1 MDMRIVEKFIERNIS
16 LIDDYNFKE
25 LYEKALRAE
34 FGLDCELIGK
44 LSEMLLLS
52 DINPLLYVEKVP
64 EFFLYRSTRI
74 DSIEIPDNCKLIGRE
89 AFEQSKL
96 KKIYLPK
103 TIHTIDAGAFAN
115 CKDLN
120 NIYIDDLA
128 KFGSI
133 RFIGRYSNPLD
144 QGFFIPN
151 LIVDGIN
158 LRERGFNID
167 LSYDFSIASNY
178 GNYNMSISQNYPT
191 EAILYYDK
199 ANDQDYAYY
208 KDWRVDDLINNYYS
222 NNIKTVE
229 VNEND
234 C

>member
-1 MDMRIVEKFIERNIS
+1 MRIVEKFIERNIG
-16 LIDDYNFKE
+16 LIDDNNFKE
-25 LYEKALRAE
+25 LYEKALSAE
-34 FGLDCELIGK
+34 YGSGLDYELIGK

-64 EFFLYRSTRI
+64 EFFLYQSTRI
-74 DSIEIPDNCKLIGRE
+74 DNIEIPDNCKLIGRE

-133 RFIGRYSNPLD
+133 QFIGRYSNPLD
-144 QGFFIPN
+144 QGFFMPN
-151 LIVDGIN
+151 LIVNGIN

-167 LSYDFSIASNY
+167 LSYDFNVSGNY

-191 EAILYYDK
+191 EAILQYDK
-199 ANDQDYAYY
+199 ANHQDYAYY
-208 KDWRVDDLINNYYS
+208 NECRIIDFVNNYS
-222 NNIKTVE
+222 NIQTVKVKGYDE
-229 VNEND
+229 
-234 C
+234 